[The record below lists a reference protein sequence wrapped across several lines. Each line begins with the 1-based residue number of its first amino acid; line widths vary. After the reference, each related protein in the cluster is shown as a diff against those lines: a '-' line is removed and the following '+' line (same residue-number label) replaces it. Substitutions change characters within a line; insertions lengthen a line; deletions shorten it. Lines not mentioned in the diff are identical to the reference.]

1 MSANPETTTTLSKD
15 CRTLYVQTI
24 ILQDGTKQDAP
35 KTQAGIREIDI
46 HPDIAFI
53 LKNLIG
59 LRTSGYLFCTKSGKP
74 ILYANLRK
82 NVFDSILY
90 GYERKK
96 MKREGKGWK
105 CVGVEKI
112 PGVLPEKAA
121 EEGGYGMHSFRRFR
135 ETYLRLEGVPQPIID
150 FWIGH
155 GKKTISDLYTKVKG
169 ETAKRREWCDKAG
182 LGFSLEVKKSKVVK
196 LKTAGKTANKKGKAA

>member
-15 CRTLYVQTI
+15 CRTLYVRTI
-24 ILQDGTKQDAP
+24 VLQDGTKQDAP

-53 LKNLIG
+53 LKELIG

-82 NVFDSILY
+82 NVFDPILC
-90 GYERKK
+90 GHERKK
-96 MKREGKGWK
+96 MKRVGKGWK
-105 CVGVEKI
+105 QVGVEKF
-112 PGVLPEKAA
+112 PGVLPEKAK
-121 EEGGYGMHSFRRFR
+121 EEGGYGFHSFRRFR
-135 ETYLRLEGVPQPIID
+135 ETHLRLEGVPQPIID

-155 GKKTISDLYTKVKG
+155 GKKTISDVYTKVKG
-169 ETAKRREWCDKAG
+169 ETTKRRDWCEKAG
-182 LGFSLEVKKSKVVK
+182 LGFKLPVPKVTEI
-196 LKTAGKTANKKGKAA
+196 KTAGKTAKKGKAA